1 MPSESTVASRV
12 ARVMVDVPLAH
23 LDRPFDYLV
32 PGEHAA
38 AVRPGVRVRVPFSG
52 RVRDGWVVDVVEASE
67 VGGSL
72 AEIQRVI
79 SDEVVLP
86 PASAGLIRAVAD
98 HWGGTFGDV
107 ARLAVPPRH
116 ATTEKAVPPVRPV
129 PRLDDPPHVLG
140 HYPLAAGF
148 LDGLRAGRGLRA
160 AWCPVAVHAPV
171 GDGLGGVLDA
181 AAATLASG
189 RGVVVVVP
197 DAGELARLETRC
209 SERFGEGSFVTLS
222 ADLGPAAR
230 YRSFLAV
237 VRGDV
242 RLAIG
247 TRSAVFAPV
256 HDLGLVVV
264 WDEGNDLLSEPRAPY
279 PHAREVA
286 ALRAAQESCGLLL
299 AGYGRSAEVASLVER
314 EWLVPLDLPAAA
326 ARRLGPAVRVAAD
339 TDQALERDP
348 DAKRARL
355 PHDVFAAIRAGL
367 ASGPVLLQVP
377 RAGYAPRLACQ
388 ACRTLA
394 RCPRC
399 AQPLRGERTPGQ
411 PPGSGRP
418 SSLGLVCAHCG
429 PLPGPWH
436 CPACGDTRLRTPRV
450 GVSRTA
456 EELGRAFPQV
466 RVVSSWSGHLVDTV
480 DADPALV
487 LATPG
492 AEPRPEEDYAAA
504 VLLDT
509 GLLLGRPDLRA
520 AEEALRRWLVVCAL
534 VRPAAEGGTVL
545 AVGEPDARAIQA
557 LVRLDPAGFAAR
569 ELAERAH
576 TRFPPAAKLVTVDG
590 PREALTE
597 AEGAWRPV
605 PGVEHFGPV
614 DLGDD
619 VWRMTVRCPTA
630 HGTEL
635 VEALRGFAAARSAR
649 KASGSVR
656 VQVDPATIG

>member
-1 MPSESTVASRV
+1 MTSETSTPRI

-23 LDRPFDYLV
+23 LDRPFDYAI
-32 PGEHAA
+32 PGDLADV
-38 AVRPGVRVRVPFSG
+38 VRPGIRVRVPFSG
-52 RVRDGWVVDVVEASE
+52 RLRDGWVLEVVSASE
-67 VGGSL
+67 VTGPLTPIAKVVS
-72 AEIQRVI
+72 A
-79 SDEVVLP
+79 EVVLP
-86 PASAGLIRAVAD
+86 EAAAHLVRAVAD

-116 ATTEKAVPPVRPV
+116 ATTEKATPPSRPA
-129 PRLDDPPHVLG
+129 PRLDGPTSVLG
-140 HYPLAAGF
+140 RYPLAEGF

-160 AWCPVAVHAPV
+160 AWCPVPVHAPV
-171 GDGLGGVLDA
+171 GDGLGGILDA

-197 DAGELARLETRC
+197 DADELAHLEARC
-209 SERFGEGSFVTLS
+209 AERFGEGSFVTLS

-242 RLAIG
+242 PLVIG

-256 HDLGLVVV
+256 HDLGLVAV
-264 WDEGNDLLSEPRAPY
+264 WDEGNDLLAEPRAPY

-286 ALRAAQESCGLLL
+286 MLRAAQEHCGLLL
-299 AGYGRSAEVASLVER
+299 AGYGRSAEVAALIER
-314 EWLVPLDLPAAA
+314 DWLVPLDLPAAE

-339 TDQALERDP
+339 TDRALERDP

-355 PHDVFAAIRAGL
+355 PHDVFAAIRVGL

-388 ACRTLA
+388 KCHTIA
-394 RCPRC
+394 RCPAC
-399 AQPLRGERTPGQ
+399 AHPLRGERSA
-411 PPGSGRP
+411 SG
-418 SSLGLVCAHCG
+418 LGLICAQCG
-429 PLPGPWH
+429 PLPGLWH
-436 CPACGDTRLRTPRV
+436 CSECGDTRLRTPRV

-466 RVVSSWSGHLVDTV
+466 KVVSSWSGHLVDAV

-487 LATPG
+487 LAIPG
-492 AEPRPEEDYAAA
+492 AEPEPEAGYAAA

-520 AEEALRRWLVVCAL
+520 AEEALRRWLSVCAL
-534 VRPAAEGGTVL
+534 VRSASEGGTVL

-557 LVRLDPAGFAAR
+557 LVRLDPMGFAAR
-569 ELAERAH
+569 ELAERAQ
-576 TRFPPAAKLVTVDG
+576 TRFPPAAKLATVDG
-590 PREALTE
+590 PREALAE

-619 VWRMTVRCPTA
+619 VWRMTVRCPPA
-630 HGTEL
+630 HGAEL
-635 VEALRGFAAARSAR
+635 VEALRGFVAARSAR

-656 VQVDPATIG
+656 VRVDPAVIG